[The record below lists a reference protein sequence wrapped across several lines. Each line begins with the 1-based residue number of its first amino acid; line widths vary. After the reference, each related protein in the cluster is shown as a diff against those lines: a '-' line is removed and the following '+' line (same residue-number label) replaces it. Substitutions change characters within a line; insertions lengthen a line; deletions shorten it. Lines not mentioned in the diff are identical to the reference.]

1 MGTHLDAIKSYL
13 SFVLLLLFLGKN
25 TAKPRCHC
33 CVKWFYFFIFTLQL
47 CHYSLLRHQYKSTFQ
62 FPQQIYFLPRSLQS
76 MTIDTI
82 RHALALNLARRDTI
96 RNEPDLLRKSLV
108 SPLDMR
114 LLFSTVYTQ
123 YLTNVWVV
131 GSLCYLLPCR
141 DCSTRRK
148 LLWWYV
154 TVLFVHRGWY
164 ILVSNFLT
172 SYCSHMHESIWHLLL
187 SDSGW

>member
-1 MGTHLDAIKSYL
+1 
-13 SFVLLLLFLGKN
+13 
-25 TAKPRCHC
+25 
-33 CVKWFYFFIFTLQL
+33 
-47 CHYSLLRHQYKSTFQ
+47 
-62 FPQQIYFLPRSLQS
+62 

-131 GSLCYLLPCR
+131 GSLRFLLSCR
-141 DCSTRRK
+141 DCCTRRK
-148 LLWWYV
+148 LL
-154 TVLFVHRGWY
+154 
-164 ILVSNFLT
+164 
-172 SYCSHMHESIWHLLL
+172 
-187 SDSGW
+187 